1 MNIISDS
8 IIYII
13 NDYLYNYD
21 KAKFAVVNKNINNF
35 FINKQVLKVNIS
47 DKTYKYILKLY
58 KNIDK
63 LIVYFDNN
71 VNTISNIL
79 FNIQYKNLKTIEIK
93 PIEETIEIK
102 PIEETIE
109 IKPIEETIEIK
120 SIEETIYSNYTILNK
135 PIKNFIL
142 LNTSIINIYIENC
155 SALSDFTILYILEKC
170 VNLYK
175 IQLINCNSLT
185 KLSLDKIY

>member
-109 IKPIEETIEIK
+109 IK